1 MSEKDKN
8 STADKSVDISLDMK
22 QVAIAAFATGLIVGI
37 IVTGAIFMT
46 TGVSEDIDSNQ
57 DSSQDDI
64 NIEYSP
70 ETENGSPEEIDAQ
83 ESGLITEEYSN

>member
-1 MSEKDKN
+1 MSGKDKN
-8 STADKSVDISLDMK
+8 STASKSVDISLDMK

-46 TGVSEDIDSNQ
+46 TGVSDDIDSNQ
-57 DSSQDDI
+57 DNSQDDI

-70 ETENGSPEEIDAQ
+70 ATSDNTSEEISVQDS
-83 ESGLITEEYSN
+83 ELITEETSN